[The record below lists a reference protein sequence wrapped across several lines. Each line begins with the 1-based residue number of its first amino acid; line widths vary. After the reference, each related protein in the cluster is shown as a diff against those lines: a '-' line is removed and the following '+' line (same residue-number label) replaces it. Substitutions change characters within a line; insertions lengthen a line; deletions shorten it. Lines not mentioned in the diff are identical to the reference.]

1 MMVEP
6 KYENINDD
14 AILCY
19 TNDFVLVVYTHTCV
33 IWKSLN
39 TIQYQQLCVLLFLDD
54 VCNLS

>member
-14 AILCY
+14 AILY
-19 TNDFVLVVYTHTCV
+19 STNDFVLVVYTHKCA

-39 TIQYQQLCVLLFLDD
+39 SIQYQQLCVLLFLDD
-54 VCNLS
+54 VCNLL